1 MYRIKVGPGDLAASR
16 FGIAPL
22 FETVIAV
29 GIVTERIPVGPVRPW
44 LERVR
49 PAFRTIAD
57 DPAVRALAF
66 LMHER
71 GYVADF
77 FSPPPTRPNQTVAEQ
92 FAVTRAT
99 PLEQARAEIARTLE
113 TLPEPEPDVRDVL
126 ESPDMVRRFAD
137 CMERAW
143 AVLIEPEWPVLR
155 SILEQDIL
163 YRAGRL
169 AAYGWAQAL
178 DGLSRKVRWR
188 DGVIEADLRDD
199 AVVELDGAG
208 LMFVPTIFSE
218 ITVTLERNWPYT
230 LMYPA
235 RGVAALWEGR
245 EPREGDALARLLG
258 RTRADLLRA
267 LAEPATTTW
276 LGARLRVSLG
286 GVGDHL
292 AVLRASGLVTR
303 ERSGRSVLYRRTAVG
318 DVLVGAS

>member
-1 MYRIKVGPGDLAASR
+1 MHRIVVGPGDLAASR

-22 FETVIAV
+22 YETLHVIGLAS
-29 GIVTERIPVGPVRPW
+29 GRLPAGPVRPW

-49 PAFRTIAD
+49 PAYRAIAG
-57 DPAVRALAF
+57 DPAVRTLAF
-66 LMHER
+66 LVGHTS
-71 GYVADF
+71 YVADF
-77 FSPPPTRPNQTVAEQ
+77 ISPPPARPNLTVAEQ
-92 FAVTRAT
+92 LSIARAT
-99 PLEQARAEIARTLE
+99 PLEQAREEIARNVE
-113 TLPEPEPDVRDVL
+113 GLPEPEPDIRGVL
-126 ESPDMVRRFAD
+126 ESAEVVRRLTDGVEA
-137 CMERAW
+137 AW
-143 AVLIEPEWPVLR
+143 TALIEPDWPIVR
-155 SILEQDIL
+155 SILEQDIVH
-163 YRAGRL
+163 RAGRL

-188 DGVIEADLRDD
+188 DGVIELDLRK
-199 AVVELDGAG
+199 EGTTRLDGGG
-208 LMFVPTIFSE
+208 LMFVPTAFSD
-218 ITVTLERNWPYT
+218 VGVALERNWPYT
-230 LMYPA
+230 LMYRA

-245 EPREGDALARLLG
+245 ESREGDALARLLG

-276 LGARLRVSLG
+276 LSARLRLSLG